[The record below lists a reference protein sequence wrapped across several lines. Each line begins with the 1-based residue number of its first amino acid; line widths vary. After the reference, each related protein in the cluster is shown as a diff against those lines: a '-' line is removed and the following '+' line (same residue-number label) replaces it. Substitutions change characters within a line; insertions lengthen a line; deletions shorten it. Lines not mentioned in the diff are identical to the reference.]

1 MVPEETRKN
10 NRMHPPEERSIRMN
24 PLAKV
29 IFKLFAGFWTK
40 DPPEEQLLLV
50 LWGEDQARP
59 W

>member
-1 MVPEETRKN
+1 
-10 NRMHPPEERSIRMN
+10 MHPPEERSIRMN